1 LSKDFSSKKH
11 SLESVLKKDKEKD
24 LSESDKNF
32 AESSVDCFTI
42 LTESSSFSV
51 TNSAES
57 SADSSKNFVEL
68 IAQSSFQQLIERKSK
83 VFKDHRSSHFI
94 IFFSF
99 SEVEMTSQ
107 HSKRID
113 QNMQEMIQIV
123 IREMMS
129 EIVQQSVTATMNVT
143 ATTTR
148 SDSSSVTNHSQMI
161 SRTTSNSRFDR

>member
-1 LSKDFSSKKH
+1 
-11 SLESVLKKDKEKD
+11 LKKDKEKD
-24 LSESDKNF
+24 LSEFNKNF
-32 AESSVDCFTI
+32 SESSVDCFTI
-42 LTESSSFSV
+42 SIEFFNFSI

-57 SADSSKNFVEL
+57 FADSSKNFVEL
-68 IAQSSFQQLIERKSK
+68 IAQSSFQQFIERKSK
-83 VFKDHRSSHFI
+83 VFQDHKSFHFI

-99 SEVEMTSQ
+99 SEVDMTSQ

-129 EIVQQSVTATMNVT
+129 KIVQQSVATTVNVI

-148 SDSSSVTNHSQMI
+148 SNSSSVADHSQMI
-161 SRTTSNSRFDR
+161 SKATSNSRFDR